1 RGSNLQSMVRD
12 SNAWILETGT
22 YASHH
27 AMSQDPACHLTSI
40 VPSTVIHA
48 LRFLLLVLIS
58 CLVVVKA
65 LGLVTPATSFL
76 TIVGCV
82 VYGTIGLYC
91 FGEVSRAVQGSNLQL
106 SLAKLYVFV
115 DDFRG
120 SWQRSSRQERR
131 FFFAAWA
138 LSCLAFAAAQ
148 GMESWLQEKRSP
160 SMDVQLDFAG
170 PLLHVSHGLFV
181 VAFGATSA
189 LVFMFAFVHSH
200 ILIGLDNSLDCWCCD
215 LVNDPDFHGG
225 IQSWNLLQALL
236 KAIGRELAFSL
247 AIAQGMGYFGLVLFL
262 VKLFDVLLRSE
273 LEPYPIIA
281 EALASIPLL
290 VLLAL
295 NLRVCS
301 HAAALTEKC
310 RVIPAFV
317 SQIPSGIVADTARQ
331 YLVRYVSDSCAGFFV
346 GSIRL
351 TQEVFFKQMYL
362 LATLL
367 SG

>member
-1 RGSNLQSMVRD
+1 
-12 SNAWILETGT
+12 
-22 YASHH
+22 
-27 AMSQDPACHLTSI
+27 
-40 VPSTVIHA
+40 
-48 LRFLLLVLIS
+48 
-58 CLVVVKA
+58 
-65 LGLVTPATSFL
+65 
-76 TIVGCV
+76 
-82 VYGTIGLYC
+82 
-91 FGEVSRAVQGSNLQL
+91 
-106 SLAKLYVFV
+106 
-115 DDFRG
+115 
-120 SWQRSSRQERR
+120 
-131 FFFAAWA
+131 
-138 LSCLAFAAAQ
+138 
-148 GMESWLQEKRSP
+148 
-160 SMDVQLDFAG
+160 
-170 PLLHVSHGLFV
+170 
-181 VAFGATSA
+181 
-189 LVFMFAFVHSH
+189 
-200 ILIGLDNSLDCWCCD
+200 
-215 LVNDPDFHGG
+215 
-225 IQSWNLLQALL
+225 
-236 KAIGRELAFSL
+236 
-247 AIAQGMGYFGLVLFL
+247 MGYFGLVLFL

-367 SG
+367 SGLAGVVARAYL